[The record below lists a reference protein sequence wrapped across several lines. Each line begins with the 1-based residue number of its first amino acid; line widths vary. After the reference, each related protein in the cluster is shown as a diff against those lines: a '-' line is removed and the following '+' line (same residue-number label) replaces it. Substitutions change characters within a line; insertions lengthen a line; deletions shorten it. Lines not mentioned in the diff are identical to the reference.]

1 MIFKVNH
8 EELSQ
13 VSNVIKN
20 DYEAYNVE
28 IENMLKEIEK
38 LRGIWQGQDA
48 ENYCARAEAYF
59 NRMKSMTT
67 AMKNMSLVMDS
78 ANKGYEEY
86 DSSFGSAL
94 KTEADNYDE

>member
-13 VSNVIKN
+13 VSNVVKN
-20 DYEAYNVE
+20 DYEAYNLE

-38 LRGIWQGQDA
+38 LRGIWHGQDA
-48 ENYCARAEAYF
+48 DNYCASAEAYF
-59 NRMKSMTT
+59 TRMKSVTT
-67 AMKNMSLVMDS
+67 AMKNMSLVMDT

-86 DSSFGSAL
+86 DSSFGNAL
-94 KTEADNYDE
+94 RSEAENYDE